1 MVDESRTW
9 PRVSIVIPMRNEGP
23 TIKRCLGS
31 VLRQDYPEGFME
43 VLVADGRSTDDS
55 RSKVEQIAQ
64 HDARVRIIDNPAQI
78 VPAALNRAIRAAT
91 GEIVVRVDGH
101 TEVASDYVRRA
112 VECLERTGAQV
123 VGGPM
128 RCAGGGLVGDAI
140 AMATSSRFGIGNSYF
155 HYGDREREV
164 DSVYMGVFRRSVF
177 EAVGWFDEELVCNQD
192 DEFNYRV
199 RRAGGR
205 VVMCPR
211 IRSLYRNRTSLR
223 ALARQY
229 WRYGYYKARVL
240 QKHPQTMSW
249 RHAVPPLFVLAVVGS
264 FCLWPAGGWG
274 KVPFALL
281 TASYGAAAA
290 AAAAGNLRRQGAA
303 VACILPLVFAT
314 IHIAWGTGMLTG
326 LWKFRKRWREREWA
340 VDITGTMAAEQT
352 RGASE

>member
-1 MVDESRTW
+1 MDENRTW

-23 TIKRCLGS
+23 TIERCLRS
-31 VLRQDYPEGFME
+31 VLSQDYPEGSME
-43 VLVADGRSTDDS
+43 VLVADGQSTDDS
-55 RSKVEQIAQ
+55 RAKVERIAER
-64 HDARVRIIDNPAQI
+64 DGRVRIIDNPTRI
-78 VPAALNRAIRAAT
+78 VPAALNRAIRAAR
-91 GEIVVRVDGH
+91 GEIIVRVDGH

-128 RCAGGGLVGDAI
+128 RCAGGGVVGDAI
-140 AMATSSRFGIGNSYF
+140 AVATSSRFGIGNSYF

-211 IRSLYRNRTSLR
+211 IRSLYRNRTTLCS
-223 ALARQY
+223 LARQY

-249 RHAVPPLFVLAVVGS
+249 RHAVPPLFVLALVGS
-264 FCLWPAGGWG
+264 LCLWPAGGWG
-274 KVPFALL
+274 RAPLALI
-281 TASYGAAAA
+281 AACYGA
-290 AAAAGNLRRQGAA
+290 GASA
-303 VACILPLVFAT
+303 VAATAVRRNGARVGCILPLVFT
-314 IHIAWGTGMLTG
+314 TVHVAWGAGMLAG
-326 LWKFRKRWREREWA
+326 LWRFRKRWREREWA
-340 VDITGTMAAEQT
+340 MELGRGLATQET
-352 RGASE
+352 RGGSE